1 MKNSCLYIY
10 LHEHHIKIT
19 LMKCK
24 LPKEIVLRLV
34 CRWYHV
40 LFKLF
45 LCSLGP
51 AARSNIFRHSQ
62 VIWYFFQRQ
71 TLRTVLNINVIGP
84 IYFTII
90 ITIGIIILSS
100 YTISYKLLITILV
113 LNTKIKQ
120 FLIQW
125 KLRQWKLIIKGKLL
139 Q

>member
-1 MKNSCLYIY
+1 MCVEYWIKLSIKDVTLIDNIRNFTQVIGISCGYLWYFQTLDIDWQWCHPLIFPCVKKSCLYIY

-24 LPKEIVLRLV
+24 LPKEIVLRLI

-51 AARSNIFRHSQ
+51 AASSNIFRHSH

-71 TLRTVLNINVIGP
+71 TLITVLHINVISP
-84 IYFTII
+84 
-90 ITIGIIILSS
+90 L
-100 YTISYKLLITILV
+100 
-113 LNTKIKQ
+113 
-120 FLIQW
+120 
-125 KLRQWKLIIKGKLL
+125 
-139 Q
+139 

>member
-1 MKNSCLYIY
+1 MKKSCLYIY

-24 LPKEIVLRLV
+24 LPKEIVLGLI

-51 AARSNIFRHSQ
+51 EARSNIFRHSQ

-71 TLRTVLNINVIGP
+71 TLRTVLNINVFGP

-90 ITIGIIILSS
+90 ITTGIIILSS
-100 YTISYKLLITILV
+100 YKLWITILV
-113 LNTKIKQ
+113 LKTKIKQ

-125 KLRQWKLIIKGKLL
+125 RLRQWKLIIKGKLL